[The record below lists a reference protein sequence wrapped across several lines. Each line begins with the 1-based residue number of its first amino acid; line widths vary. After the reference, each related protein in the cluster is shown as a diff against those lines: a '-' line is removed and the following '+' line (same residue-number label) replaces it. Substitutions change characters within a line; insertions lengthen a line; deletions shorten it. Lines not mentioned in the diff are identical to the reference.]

1 MNTCI
6 NWTIIIL
13 VLSHLSIIGTLIKS
27 PVCSKSIWNSKK
39 MGEKLEFQKK
49 SHMKFQKNGKKNGI
63 PKKNSH
69 EIPKNGGKIGIF
81 RIFLEESGSKSIY

>member
-1 MNTCI
+1 MTVAQTL
-6 NWTIIIL
+6 NWNAIDSSNKEYM

-49 SHMKFQKNGKKNGI
+49 SHMKFQKNGKKIGI

-69 EIPKNGGKIGIF
+69 EIPKNGGKNWN
-81 RIFLEESGSKSIY
+81 L